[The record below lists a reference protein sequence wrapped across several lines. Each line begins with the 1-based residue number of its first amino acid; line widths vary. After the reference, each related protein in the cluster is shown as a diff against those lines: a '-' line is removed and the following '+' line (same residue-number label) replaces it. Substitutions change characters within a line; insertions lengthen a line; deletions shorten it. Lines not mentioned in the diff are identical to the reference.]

1 MDQYSIKKITPRL
14 LMEISAALQ
23 SVGSYGSVEIY
34 VQKGSVSQ
42 ITYRRIIKTL
52 KSRKDIF
59 SSSR

>member
-1 MDQYSIKKITPRL
+1 
-14 LMEISAALQ
+14 MEISAALQ